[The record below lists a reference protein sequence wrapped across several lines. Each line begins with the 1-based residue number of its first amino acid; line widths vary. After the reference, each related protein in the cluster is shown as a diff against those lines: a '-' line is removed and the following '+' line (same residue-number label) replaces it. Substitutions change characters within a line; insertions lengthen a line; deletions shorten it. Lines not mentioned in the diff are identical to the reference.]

1 MWILCRI
8 YMYMCYL
15 KLEIMPLISILICV
29 CYCILFTDKPKMSLT
44 DDLVEWLVADKK
56 VIQVNLLSLLKKI
69 LNKVC
74 SKWMSIASRLGV
86 SHLIPTIASSN
97 SRRQYQDERSKL
109 KMVIQLWRN
118 KRPESYNLKELKAV
132 LAQEVRWGEMK
143 KHVS

>member
-1 MWILCRI
+1 
-8 YMYMCYL
+8 
-15 KLEIMPLISILICV
+15 
-29 CYCILFTDKPKMSLT
+29 MSLT

-56 VIQVNLLSLLKKI
+56 VIQVNLLSLLNKI

-74 SKWMSIASRLGV
+74 AKWMSIASRLGV